1 MRDGAWRV
9 RPRASR
15 MKPVVVDASYEERY
29 WYPPDGG
36 IVWLAGWSLVD
47 PGSGR
52 FLANSSQDLVRRGLR
67 VTTVAGVLHQPKAL
81 ESDAADPGKPLELR
95 RDRGNEHDEH
105 AIAIHLGDGE
115 QLGWVPR
122 DLAAELAP
130 SIDAGEAWS
139 AIVLRERRES
149 PRDPRTG
156 LTILLARGPEIT
168 LRAP

>member
-1 MRDGAWRV
+1 V
-9 RPRASR
+9 I
-15 MKPVVVDASYEERY
+15 VEASYEERY

-36 IVWLAGWSLVD
+36 IVWLAGYSLVE

-52 FLANSSQDLVRRGLR
+52 FLANAAPELIRRGLR
-67 VTTVAGVLHQPKAL
+67 VTSVAGVLHQPDAL
-81 ESDAADPGKPLELR
+81 QSDAAAPGAPLTLR
-95 RDRGNEHDEH
+95 RDAGNEHDPH
-105 AIAIHLGDGE
+105 AIAVDLADGS

-122 DLAAELAP
+122 DLAEELSP

-156 LTILLARGPEIT
+156 LTILLARNAQVT
-168 LRAP
+168 LKQV